1 MKFAVMFRTCSYLSS
16 ANVDNI
22 LLLKMF
28 AGIFF
33 IRALHGC
40 LVAGQII
47 SAVQMLVIHLS
58 LALSA

>member
-1 MKFAVMFRTCSYLSS
+1 MKFAVMFRTRSYLSW
-16 ANVDNI
+16 ANVDVCSNI

-40 LVAGQII
+40 LVTG
-47 SAVQMLVIHLS
+47 
-58 LALSA
+58 